1 MMTKN
6 VVNGR
11 IDNKIRIVALGIP
24 KWEKYESS
32 MPLLNDRYDI
42 PPRDAV
48 SRIMRIAFF
57 VSKSDIT

>member
-24 KWEKYESS
+24 KWEK
-32 MPLLNDRYDI
+32 
-42 PPRDAV
+42 
-48 SRIMRIAFF
+48 
-57 VSKSDIT
+57 